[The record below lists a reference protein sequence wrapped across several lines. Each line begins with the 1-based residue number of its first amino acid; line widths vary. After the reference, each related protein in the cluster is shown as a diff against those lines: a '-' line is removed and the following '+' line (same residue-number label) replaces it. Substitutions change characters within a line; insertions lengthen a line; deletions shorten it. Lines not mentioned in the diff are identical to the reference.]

1 MITKKMLSKILLL
14 FFSFLISCSS
24 NKTTMYKAING
35 ETELVKSKN
44 AILMIVDGQ
53 SVDISNLTRWYL
65 GGPLTTDA
73 YESGRVLTHNS
84 ATIIADSAP
93 AATAMATGFKSD
105 PGFIGVLPDKATLP
119 YAEMNGEA
127 RRPIANILEAA
138 KLDGKS
144 IGIIST
150 SEIMHATPAAF
161 SSHYP
166 NRSAYDELSEQQ
178 VYQDLDVIFGGGY
191 IFFTPEGRKDG
202 KDLVKEFER
211 LGYSIIKN
219 KNEMDSF
226 NGDSGDKV
234 WGAFASKDMAYDID
248 RQSEFTEQPSLAE
261 MTKKAI
267 EILSKNKNGFVLM
280 VEGSKVDWAGHAN
293 DPIGMIS
300 DSIAYDNAFKVA
312 VDFAKENQDTIVLST
327 ADHGTGGIRVDGK
340 SDGGYYDIPL
350 ESFLVPLKKAKRS
363 GNRVAQMIYEGAN
376 KEEILSKFY
385 GIDDVTPEE
394 LATLEGTYIE
404 IDSNI
409 GDIMSKRAGIT
420 YTTHG
425 HTSEDVPLYSY
436 LPGDKRLSAGVIDNT
451 DYAKYAASSLG
462 IDLDATSERLFMS
475 ISELQDKVDGVSA
488 KDDGLI
494 LTLTKGDTVIEMPKN
509 QNIAIVNGD
518 ENILENVV
526 VYNGKNWYFPSQVVE
541 MFK

>member
-1 MITKKMLSKILLL
+1 
-14 FFSFLISCSS
+14 
-24 NKTTMYKAING
+24 MYKSTSG

-65 GGPLTTDA
+65 GTPLVTDS

-93 AATAMATGFKSD
+93 AATAMASGFKSE

-138 KLDGKS
+138 KLNGKS
-144 IGIIST
+144 VGIIST

-161 SSHYP
+161 TSHSP
-166 NRSAYDELSEQQ
+166 SRKAYDDLSEQQ
-178 VYQDLDVIFGGGY
+178 VYQNLDVLFGGGY
-191 IFFTPEGRKDG
+191 VFFTPEGRKDG
-202 KDLVKEFER
+202 KNLVKEFER
-211 LGYSIIKN
+211 LGYTIIKN
-219 KNEMDSF
+219 KDEMDSY
-226 NGDSGDKV
+226 NGKTGDKV

-267 EILSKNKNGFVLM
+267 EILSKNENGFVLI

-293 DPIGMIS
+293 EPIGMIS
-300 DSIAYDNAFKVA
+300 DSIAYDKAFEVA
-312 VDFAKENQDTIVLST
+312 IDFAKESQDTIVLST
-327 ADHGTGGIRVDGK
+327 SDHGTGGLRVDGK
-340 SDGGYYDIPL
+340 EDNTYYAIPL
-350 ESFLVPLKKAKRS
+350 ENFTVPLKKAKRS
-363 GNRVAQMIYEGAN
+363 GNRVAQMIYEGADK
-376 KEEILSKFY
+376 KEVLSKFY
-385 GIDDVTPEE
+385 GIDDVTAEE
-394 LATLEGTYIE
+394 LATLEGTFNE
-404 IDSNI
+404 IDNNI

-436 LPGDKRLSAGVIDNT
+436 LPGNKRLSAGVIDNT
-451 DYAKYAASSLG
+451 DYAKYAALSL
-462 IDLDATSERLFMS
+462 DLDLTATSERLFMS
-475 ISELQDKVDGVSA
+475 VPELQDKVDGISA
-488 KDDGLI
+488 KDDGLV
-494 LTLTKGDTVIEMPKN
+494 LTLTKSDTVIEMPKN
-509 QNIAIVNGD
+509 KNIAIVNGD
-518 ENILENVV
+518 ENILEGVV
-526 VYNGKNWYFPSQVVE
+526 VYNGKNWYFPSEVLD